1 MVQPQILLAKEIG
14 ENKGY
19 QSYLIEIKRVEAS
32 QAVGEKQAEN
42 LSNAQIKIVANAG
55 DNIQGG
61 VNSVM
66 DLFTAKGGQSV
77 GAMLE
82 AFAGTEQGQ
91 QLLSKLFG
99 KSEDTPD
106 ESTPTVKE

>member
-1 MVQPQILLAKEIG
+1 MRIRVISLISLKSNVLKLPKLSAKS
-14 ENKGY
+14 K
-19 QSYLIEIKRVEAS
+19 
-32 QAVGEKQAEN
+32 
-42 LSNAQIKIVANAG
+42 LSLGNAQIKIVANAG

-82 AFAGTEQGQ
+82 AFAGTEQGR

-99 KSEDTPD
+99 KPEEKTT
-106 ESTPTVKE
+106 EVKE